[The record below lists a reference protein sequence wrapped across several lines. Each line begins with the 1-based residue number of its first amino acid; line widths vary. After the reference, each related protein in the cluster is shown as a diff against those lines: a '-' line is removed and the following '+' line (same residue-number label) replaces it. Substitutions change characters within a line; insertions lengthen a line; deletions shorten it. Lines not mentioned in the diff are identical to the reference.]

1 MRIPLTEAALEALPE
16 GTIVIPITNTP
27 MPYAFYSA
35 EDRSDF
41 LDLGREGHLRTTE
54 VIELCRGITED
65 GELLQ
70 IWPVEV
76 TDYATLLNRLE
87 AVEAKLDYQLTL
99 NAAVQD
105 QMHDESLRRQ
115 DAELLIRNQV
125 NQLDQSMTAAINTA
139 VSQQQ
144 VDQARVNGRLD
155 YVESVLKERRQ

>member
-16 GTIVIPITNTP
+16 GAIVIPITNTP
-27 MPYAFYSA
+27 MPYAFYRSG
-35 EDRSDF
+35 DRSDF
-41 LDLGREGHLRTTE
+41 LDVGRQGHLSTQD

-70 IWPVEV
+70 IWPPDG